1 MRAATKACG
10 VSRAVLAA
18 ASVFILLSA
27 CQTRVPDG
35 ASSSRP
41 DFSGRWMPDPA
52 RATPWPDDLPLTPA
66 ARAQL
71 DAFIPDRRDPAAFC
85 MPFGTP
91 RNTLSTE
98 FPLEIL
104 QTPERMVMI
113 FQPDLSNPE
122 VRRIH
127 LGERSGQA
135 SPMPTWF
142 GTSKG
147 RWEGDTLVIETV
159 AIDTDAIVNSRG
171 LPHSEELRV
180 IERVRVQRDAAHG
193 KVLIDEMELH
203 DPKAYTRPLRA
214 TRYFV
219 WAPAAQMRESHC
231 AERLWINKLWR
242 DRLHEHAQGRKE
254 GGRRSE

>member
-1 MRAATKACG
+1 MRESMQAG
-10 VSRAVLAA
+10 RALRVVMAA
-18 ASVFILLSA
+18 ASMLISLSA
-27 CQTRVPDG
+27 CQTSAPAGV
-35 ASSSRP
+35 SSRP

-52 RATPWPDDLPLTPA
+52 RATPWPEELPLTPQ

-104 QTPERMVMI
+104 QTPERVVMI

-122 VRRIH
+122 VRRIQ
-127 LGERSGQA
+127 LADRPGAQ

-180 IERVRVQRDAAHG
+180 IERMRVQSDAAHG
-193 KVLIDEMELH
+193 RVLIDEMELH
-203 DPKAYTRPLRA
+203 DPKAYTRPLTA

-219 WAPAAQMRESHC
+219 EAPAAQMRESHC

-242 DRLHEHAQGRKE
+242 DRLHEHAQGRKQ
-254 GGRRSE
+254 GRSAE